1 MKKFIHQCILKLFGA
16 LLPQFLLNYF
26 FNLFLN
32 LRGYNNYYNFKSSG
46 ENYFICNIL
55 KKHNPEMSIDIGSN
69 IGSFTKEILQNTESK
84 VISFEPLK
92 KSYSELRALGDIW
105 GDRLLVINKALG
117 AKESVKTIHFN
128 ENKSSHASLIP
139 EINDLSYVSNHKKE
153 KIVLTT
159 LDIFLKENPQ
169 DESIDYIKIDTE
181 GYEYEVLIGC
191 KETINLKKP
200 KFIHIEFNWHQLI
213 KSQTLYSFSLLLKGY
228 DVYQMLPNS
237 IVKRDPLDPIS
248 NLYFYSNFVF
258 VREDISL

>member
-1 MKKFIHQCILKLFGA
+1 MKKVIHQCTLKFLGA
-16 LLPQFLLNYF
+16 LIPQFVLNYSL
-26 FNLFLN
+26 NLLLN
-32 LRGYNNYYNFKSSG
+32 LRGYNNYYNFKASG
-46 ENYFICNIL
+46 EDYFICHIL

-69 IGSFTKEILQNTESK
+69 IGTFTREILKNTESK

-92 KSYSELRALGDIW
+92 KSFSKLRELEDIW
-105 GDRLLVINKALG
+105 GDRLLLVNKALG
-117 AKESVKTIHFN
+117 AKESIETIHFN
-128 ENKSSHASLIP
+128 ENKSSHASLIQ
-139 EINDLSYVSNHKKE
+139 EINELNYVLNHKKE

-159 LDIFLKENPQ
+159 LDIFLRENPQ
-169 DESIDYIKIDTE
+169 YESIDYIKIDTE

-213 KSQTLYSFSLLLKGY
+213 KSQTLYSFSLLLAGY
-228 DVYQMLPNS
+228 NLYQMLPNS

-248 NLYFYSNFVF
+248 NLYCYSNFVF